1 MKPKILIVDHD
12 PEILAQM
19 KWALS
24 PACEVSLAEDR
35 SAALE
40 IFRSVRP
47 SVVLLDLALPPCPGD
62 SDDGLG
68 LLSALLSMDRFV
80 KVLATTGQGEKA
92 SAMHA
97 VAAGAYQFLHKPV
110 DWIELKFLLRR
121 CFYVAQLEK
130 DYAGMQRLVRTDSL
144 EGMQGNSPQ
153 LQPVFQVI
161 RKVAPSDAP
170 VLILGESG
178 TGKEMAARAV
188 HLRSH
193 RSQGPFV
200 AINCGAIPETL
211 LESEL
216 FGHEKGAFTGAH
228 VQRRGRIE
236 SASNGTL
243 FLDEIGEI
251 PMALQVKLLR
261 FLQEQTIERIGGRQ
275 SIPVNARVVAATNVD
290 LKKAM
295 AENAFREDLY
305 YRLAVVQVTLPPLR
319 DRDRD
324 VHLLAHFFLKQYAAQ
339 LGKPLLTFDQEALR
353 TINKHTWPGNV
364 RELEN
369 CVRRAVIMAEG
380 NKITSADLDLSA
392 SPSDPIFVTLEEA
405 REAVDR
411 KMVTEAL
418 ERHGSKVAM
427 AASELGV
434 NRQALYDLMNKL
446 GITREKEGAAAGRDA
461 RLPKSAVN

>member
-1 MKPKILIVDHD
+1 
-12 PEILAQM
+12 
-19 KWALS
+19 
-24 PACEVSLAEDR
+24 
-35 SAALE
+35 
-40 IFRSVRP
+40 
-47 SVVLLDLALPPCPGD
+47 
-62 SDDGLG
+62 
-68 LLSALLSMDRFV
+68 
-80 KVLATTGQGEKA
+80 
-92 SAMHA
+92 
-97 VAAGAYQFLHKPV
+97 
-110 DWIELKFLLRR
+110 LKR
-121 CFYVAQLEK
+121 CFYVVQLEK
-130 DYAGMQRLVRTDSL
+130 EYAEIQRLVRTDSF

-153 LQPVFQVI
+153 LQPVFEVI
-161 RKVAPSDAP
+161 RKVAPSEAP

-178 TGKEMAARAV
+178 TGKEMAARAI
-188 HLRSH
+188 HRRSH
-193 RSQGPFV
+193 RQKGPFV

-228 VQRRGRIE
+228 VQRKGRIE
-236 SASNGTL
+236 SATDGTL

-275 SIPVNARVVAATNVD
+275 PISVNARVVAATNVD

-324 VHLLAHFFLKQYAAQ
+324 IHLLAHFFLKQFATQ
-339 LGKPLLTFDQEALR
+339 MGKPLLTFEQEALR
-353 TINKHTWPGNV
+353 AINKHTWPGNV

-369 CVRRAVIMAEG
+369 SVRRAVIMAEG
-380 NKITSADLDLSA
+380 NKITAADLELSS
-392 SPSDPIFVTLEEA
+392 SPGDPVLVTLEEA

-411 KMVTEAL
+411 KMVAEAL
-418 ERHGSKVAM
+418 ERHSNKVAV
-427 AASELGV
+427 AAAELGV

-446 GITREKEGAAAGRDA
+446 GVSREKECANGRT
-461 RLPKSAVN
+461 